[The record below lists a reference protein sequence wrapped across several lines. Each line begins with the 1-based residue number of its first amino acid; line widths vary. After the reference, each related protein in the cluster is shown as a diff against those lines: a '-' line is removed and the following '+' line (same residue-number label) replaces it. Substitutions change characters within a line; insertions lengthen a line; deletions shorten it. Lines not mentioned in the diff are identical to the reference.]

1 MTVIGGIVFFS
12 ITWWLVF
19 FAVLPW
25 GVRSNEEAGAA
36 SESGIPSGI
45 PHRPPMLKKA
55 LITTGITLVLLAAFS
70 VVVEYD
76 LLGYRA
82 FMEAP

>member
-25 GVRSNEEAGAA
+25 GVRSDEEAGAVKEA
-36 SESGIPSGI
+36 GIPSGI
-45 PHRPPMLKKA
+45 PHRPPMLKKV
-55 LITTGITLVLLAAFS
+55 LITTGIALALLAAFS

-76 LLGYRA
+76 LLGYRQ

>member
-25 GVRSNEEAGAA
+25 GVRSHEEVGAEKEAGV
-36 SESGIPSGI
+36 PSGI
-45 PHRPPMLKKA
+45 PHRPPLLKKA
-55 LITTGITLVLLAAFS
+55 LITTAITTVLLIIFS

-76 LLGYRA
+76 LVGYRA
-82 FMEAP
+82 FMDPR

>member
-1 MTVIGGIVFFS
+1 MTIIGGIVFFS

-25 GVRSNEEAGAA
+25 GVRSHEEDRVERVTGVP
-36 SESGIPSGI
+36 GGI
-45 PHRPPMLKKA
+45 PHTPRLGLKA
-55 LITTGITLVLLAAFS
+55 LITTGITLVLLAVFS

-76 LLGYRA
+76 LVGFRA
-82 FMEAP
+82 FIEAN

>member
-12 ITWWLVF
+12 ISWWLVF

-25 GVRSNEEAGAA
+25 GVRSSEEAGVPV
-36 SESGIPSGI
+36 ERGIPSGI
-45 PHRPPMLKKA
+45 PHRPPLLKKV
-55 LITTGITLVLLAAFS
+55 LITTGITLVLLVIFS

-76 LLGYRA
+76 LLGYRQ